1 MQKVVKQTYNTIEH
15 LDAPSVSQQPQ
26 PVPTQQPQPAP
37 GGQQAQ
43 PAQAA
48 QQPQP
53 VPAQQPQPAP
63 GGQQAQPAQA
73 QPAQAAP
80 VSVVSSNPTP
90 SIFRLPPS
98 GPVICPVGAGSG
110 SGISQLCNCPAD
122 TLIQASV
129 INKNIT
135 YWCKPID

>member
-1 MQKVVKQTYNTIEH
+1 MQKVVKQPGRTIEH
-15 LDAPSVSQQPQ
+15 LDPPSVSQQPQ
-26 PVPTQQPQPAP
+26 P
-37 GGQQAQ
+37 
-43 PAQAA
+43 A

-73 QPAQAAP
+73 APAQQPQLAPGGQQAQAAQAAQAAP
-80 VSVVSSNPTP
+80 VSVVSSNQTP

-110 SGISQLCNCPAD
+110 SGISQLCNCPAN

-129 INKNIT
+129 LNKNIT